1 MKLQR
6 RFKMKRLTSFTII
19 ILLGLVLCPLTASA
33 GEYQKGAVTHSGD
46 FEKMKGLVGVWEG
59 KGDMGK
65 GMDSIKATYEL
76 TSAGN
81 AIVERLFVGQPHEM
95 VTVYHDFKGKLSMT
109 HYCSLGN
116 QPHMDLMNPGENTMM
131 FVLSKKNPNLSSV
144 KETHMHALKISMGS
158 KDSITQTWTLYEKGK
173 KKSDTVINLVRTKA

>member
-1 MKLQR
+1 
-6 RFKMKRLTSFTII
+6 MKRLVSFAIII
-19 ILLGLVLCPLTASA
+19 ILGLVVSPLATYSA
-33 GEYQKGAVTHSGD
+33 EYQKGAVAHSGD

-59 KGDMGK
+59 KADMGK
-65 GMDSIKATYEL
+65 GIETIKATYEL

-81 AIVERLFVGQPHEM
+81 AVVERLFVGQPHEM

-116 QPHMDLMNPGENTMM
+116 QPHMELMNPGESTMM
-131 FVLSKKNPNLSSV
+131 FVLSRKNPNLASV
-144 KETHMHALKISMGS
+144 KETHMHALTITFDS

-173 KKSDTVINLVRTKA
+173 KKSVVVIKLVRTKA

>member
-1 MKLQR
+1 MKKLV
-6 RFKMKRLTSFTII
+6 SFTII
-19 ILLGLVLCPLTASA
+19 ILMGLVLGPLAANA
-33 GEYQKGAVTHSGD
+33 GEYQKVSVTRSVD
-46 FEKMKGLVGVWEG
+46 FEKMKELVGVWEG
-59 KGDMGK
+59 KADMGK
-65 GMDSIKATYEL
+65 GMETIKAIYEL

-95 VTVYHDFKGKLSMT
+95 VTVYYDFKGKLSMT

-131 FVLSKKNPNLSSV
+131 FVLSKRNPNLVSA
-144 KETHMHALKISMGS
+144 KETHMHALTISFDS

-173 KKSDTVINLVRTKA
+173 KKTDVVIKLVRTKA